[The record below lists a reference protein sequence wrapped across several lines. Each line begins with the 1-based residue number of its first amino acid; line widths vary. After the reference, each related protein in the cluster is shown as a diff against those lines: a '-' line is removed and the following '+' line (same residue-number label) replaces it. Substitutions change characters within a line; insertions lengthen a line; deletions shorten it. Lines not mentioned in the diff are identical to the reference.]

1 MSVQQKRKNELLTII
16 GYYFNESN
24 VNNITEDMIVLA
36 SEVWNILLV
45 SRSLIDYENEIVA
58 RGTQNQ

>member
-58 RGTQNQ
+58 RSTQNQ